1 MSNKSFYISNLNG
14 LRFLAAFAVILGHT
28 ELTKKSLGLSNLL
41 DSNLGFFNSG
51 GGHQG
56 VVLFFVLS
64 GFLITILLIKE
75 KERYKTINFKKF
87 IIRRALRI
95 WPVYFLFVSTIIF
108 AFHGIGS
115 LLEEK
120 TNGGL
125 LIGMYLLILPNLA
138 MSGFGSIKH
147 IAHLW
152 SIGVEEQFYLIWPFI
167 LKYFSRRKII
177 LIMCFLVVVIPIIP
191 HFADFLAVR
200 FPGYT
205 WFLKIIRLFFQYFL
219 INSMAIGG
227 LLAFIYTKYGLLIK
241 KRINFLVSSV
251 IIGLC
256 IILWARGV
264 HFSGINDVVYPF
276 IFGVFILVV
285 SLSPPLLLFE
295 NKIVS
300 YLGKIS
306 YGLYVY
312 HWVVIYLF
320 FSFLKENEIE
330 LGYFLS
336 LSVSFIIT
344 VLISSLSYELL
355 EKNIL
360 KFKVKYALIKS
371 GKI

>member
-1 MSNKSFYISNLNG
+1 MSNQSFYIRNLNG
-14 LRFLAAFAVILGHT
+14 LRFLAAFAVILGHI
-28 ELTKKSLGLSNLL
+28 ELTKKSLGLTNLL
-41 DSNLGFFNSG
+41 DSNLGFFTSG

-75 KERYKTINFKKF
+75 KEKFKTINFKKF
-87 IIRRALRI
+87 VIRRALRI
-95 WPVYFLFVSTIIF
+95 WPVYFLFVSIIIF
-108 AFHGIGS
+108 CFHGFRF

-125 LIGMYLLILPNLA
+125 LVGMYLLILPNLA
-138 MSGFGSIKH
+138 MSGFGSIRY

-167 LKYFSRRKII
+167 LKYFSRRKIV
-177 LIMCFLVVVIPIIP
+177 LIMCFFVIVIPVIP

-200 FPGYT
+200 FPEYT
-205 WFLKIIRLFFQYFL
+205 LLLKRIRLFFQYFL

-227 LLAFIYTKYGLLIK
+227 ILAFVYTKYGLLIK
-241 KRINFLVSSV
+241 RRMSLLVSSV
-251 IIGLC
+251 AVILC
-256 IILWARGV
+256 ILPWAGGV
-264 HFSGINDVVYPF
+264 HFSGINDAVYPL
-276 IFGVFILVV
+276 IFGILILVV
-285 SLSPPLLLFE
+285 SLSPPLFLFE

-312 HWVVIYLF
+312 HWIIIYLF
-320 FSFLKENEIE
+320 FSFLKENKIE
-330 LGYFLS
+330 LSYFIS
-336 LSVSFIIT
+336 LLILFIIL
-344 VLISSLSYELL
+344 VLSASVSYELI

-371 GKI
+371 GRV